1 MILFN
6 KKVKMIREEKE
17 KLKKEIQ
24 ERINAVKRDLEK
36 LKAKSKPFVSDRAH
50 GRMGRIDA
58 IQNRDFRDRGMQ
70 SLESELHGLEKNLR
84 DIDSPDFGVCEHCK
98 GPIGDER
105 RKALPE
111 TKMCIKCAEKLL

>member
-1 MILFN
+1 MTP
-6 KKVKMIREEKE
+6 EEKE
-17 KLKKEIQ
+17 ELKKEIETQ
-24 ERINAVKRDLEK
+24 IDSVKQDLER
-36 LKAKSKPFVSDRAH
+36 LKANDKPFVSDRAH

-70 SLESELHGLEKNLR
+70 SLEGKLHGLEKNLR
-84 DIDSPDFGVCEHCK
+84 EIDSPDFGICEHCK

-111 TKMCIKCAEKLL
+111 TKICIKCAEKLS